1 MWVKE
6 LKRFDDMLKTFL
18 AQIFEREKMAR
29 LRNTDLGTGVG
40 VKV

>member
-18 AQIFEREKMAR
+18 AQIFERKNGTLEKHR
-29 LRNTDLGTGVG
+29 LGDGGVG
-40 VKV
+40 